1 MADGEDHTQPHTAT
15 CTRCL
20 LVVTYWGPLGNKA
33 CPRCG
38 LWFKFGGIPEYRTPE
53 GLKLAVTLIVVVAAL
68 LVFVLSGLDGN

>member
-1 MADGEDHTQPHTAT
+1 M
-15 CTRCL
+15 
-20 LVVTYWGPLGNKA
+20 GNKA